1 MGEGGRSAA
10 CFYRPHWGHLGLGL
24 VLGARTNFSRAGLS
38 LTARTGCSFLD
49 KNILARSDFSMVKG
63 NVTRGRREAGAAA
76 LSRQQFCYRPP
87 PPRPAGPLESEA
99 LSQIRRLTCLSVPS
113 LSLPTT
119 PDQGS
124 ILLDKDGKRKHTRP
138 TFSGQQ
144 IFALEKTFE
153 QTKYLAGP
161 ERARLAYSLGMT
173 ESQVKVRGAA
183 HARSGAG
190 LGEDKAP
197 ASERGTKGSRH
208 RNRVRVG
215 RPAMARAGRPSPRAH
230 GQRCPG
236 SYQPF
241 ALHYFTGGAEKDIL
255 RRILLKTN

>member
-1 MGEGGRSAA
+1 M
-10 CFYRPHWGHLGLGL
+10 
-24 VLGARTNFSRAGLS
+24 
-38 LTARTGCSFLD
+38 
-49 KNILARSDFSMVKG
+49 
-63 NVTRGRREAGAAA
+63 TRGSRDAGAAA
-76 LSRQQFCYRPP
+76 LSGQRFCFRPP

-190 LGEDKAP
+190 LREGKAP
-197 ASERGTKGSRH
+197 ASLRGTKGPAAESGSAPG
-208 RNRVRVG
+208 G
-215 RPAMARAGRPSPRAH
+215 RRCRGLGRPSPRAH
-230 GQRCPG
+230 GQGCPG

-241 ALHYFTGGAEKDIL
+241 ALHRLAGGAEEDIL
-255 RRILLKTN
+255 NRILLKPNQRPTKHRPSAPPSPQQTTPPPNKIKKTQTEQTQARQRSPGCPAQPARTVPPRALRPS